1 MALALVMDY
10 GKGGRK
16 HLAVYVF
23 SLTVI
28 ALALFELSY
37 ALFSRE
43 AAQSAGALG
52 NYVSDLPQHISFG
65 LHGQGYSLLY
75 IIIGVLAGASGAG
88 AVCAFESLLVVL
100 TWYFAARL
108 IEKISG
114 FYSTVSLY
122 VSLGLIFLTTINLPG
137 IYSFY
142 YANSIITQP
151 WHNITYIGM
160 RLFAVLTISFFTD
173 LYRSYPAQIR
183 LKDYLP
189 VSLFLFLSACMKPNF
204 LLSFSLALLIVLI
217 ADFAKDSR
225 RAQNLRKY
233 VIMGSTVFPSF
244 AVLYLQ
250 SRSLYPAGMGGEVKK
265 PAA

>member
-1 MALALVMDY
+1 MALALIMDY

-16 HLAVYVF
+16 HCIIYVF
-23 SLTVI
+23 NLTVI
-28 ALALFELSY
+28 AVALYWLCY
-37 ALFSRE
+37 NLFCRE
-43 AAQSAGALG
+43 AVRYAGALG
-52 NYVSDLPQHISFG
+52 NYASDLPQHISFG
-65 LHGQGYSLLY
+65 LSGQGYSLLY
-75 IIIGVLAGASGAG
+75 KIIGLLAGTFGTES
-88 AVCAFESLLVVL
+88 VCAFESLLVVL

-122 VSLGLIFLTTINLPG
+122 VSLGLIFLTTINIPG

-142 YANSIITQP
+142 YINSIITQP

-160 RLFAVLTISFFTD
+160 RLFAVLTIFFFTD
-173 LYRSYPAQIR
+173 LYRSYPSQIC

-233 VIMGSTVFPSF
+233 VIMGSTVFPSI

-250 SRSLYPAGMGGEVKK
+250 SRSLYPAGIGGGVKET
-265 PAA
+265 AA

>member
-1 MALALVMDY
+1 MALVMDY

-43 AAQSAGALG
+43 AAQCAGALG
-52 NYVSDLPQHISFG
+52 NYASDLPQHISFG

-75 IIIGVLAGASGAG
+75 IIIGVLAGAFGAG

-142 YANSIITQP
+142 YVNSIITQP

-160 RLFAVLTISFFTD
+160 RLFAVLTIFFFID
-173 LYRSYPAQIR
+173 LYRSCPGQIL
-183 LKDYLP
+183 LKDYAP

-204 LLSFSLALLIVLI
+204 LVSFSLALLIVLI
-217 ADFAKDSR
+217 ADFTKDR
-225 RAQNLRKY
+225 RRVHNIRKY
-233 VIMGSTVFPSF
+233 VIIGSTVFPSL

-250 SRSLYPAGMGGEVKK
+250 SRLLYPAGMGGEVKK